1 VDAVLTSRL
10 IISDGPRI
18 GIELLSL
25 NNCGF
30 KIAATKRKF
39 NLARMSFDAD
49 TPSIGSLEKNHAAGV
64 IPQRGH
70 YT

>member
-1 VDAVLTSRL
+1 MDAVLTPRL
-10 IISDGPRI
+10 VISDGPRI
-18 GIELLSL
+18 GVKLLRL
-25 NNCGF
+25 NNRSL
-30 KIAATKRKF
+30 KLAATKRKF

-49 TPSIGSLEKNHAAGV
+49 TPTIGSLEKNHAAGV